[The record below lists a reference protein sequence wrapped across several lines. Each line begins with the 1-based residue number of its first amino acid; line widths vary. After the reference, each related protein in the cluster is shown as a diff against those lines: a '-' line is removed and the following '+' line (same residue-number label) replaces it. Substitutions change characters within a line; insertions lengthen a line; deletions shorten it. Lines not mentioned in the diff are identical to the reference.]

1 MYGGCMKKVV
11 IIIVLSVLLVISS
24 ATLIYIY
31 NQNKSI
37 KNNIDNIKNNINNVD
52 NETIKISEE
61 NTIDE
66 ENLEKLTKEKS
77 SEIKEQDRWK
87 EMKTKLEK
95 ALSQYYQ

>member
-1 MYGGCMKKVV
+1 MKRVV

-66 ENLEKLTKEKS
+66 ENIEKITKEKS

-95 ALSQYYQ
+95 ALS

>member
-1 MYGGCMKKVV
+1 MKKVV

-24 ATLIYIY
+24 VTLIYIY
-31 NQNKSI
+31 NQNKNI

-66 ENLEKLTKEKS
+66 ENIEKLTKEKS

-95 ALSQYYQ
+95 ALS

>member
-1 MYGGCMKKVV
+1 MKKVV

-37 KNNIDNIKNNINNVD
+37 KNNINNIKNNINNVD

-66 ENLEKLTKEKS
+66 ENIEKLTKEKS

-95 ALSQYYQ
+95 ALS

>member
-1 MYGGCMKKVV
+1 MKKVV

-66 ENLEKLTKEKS
+66 ENIEKITKEKS
-77 SEIKEQDRWK
+77 SEIKEQDRCK

-95 ALSQYYQ
+95 ALS

>member
-1 MYGGCMKKVV
+1 MKKVV
-11 IIIVLSVLLVISS
+11 IIIVLSILLVISS

-95 ALSQYYQ
+95 ALS

>member
-1 MYGGCMKKVV
+1 MKKVL

-66 ENLEKLTKEKS
+66 ENIEKLTKEKS

-95 ALSQYYQ
+95 ALS

>member
-95 ALSQYYQ
+95 ALS

>member
-1 MYGGCMKKVV
+1 MKKVV

-66 ENLEKLTKEKS
+66 ENIGKLTKEKS

-95 ALSQYYQ
+95 ALS

>member
-1 MYGGCMKKVV
+1 MYGGCMKKVL

-87 EMKTKLEK
+87 EIKTKLEK
-95 ALSQYYQ
+95 ALS

>member
-1 MYGGCMKKVV
+1 MKKVV

-66 ENLEKLTKEKS
+66 ENIEKITKEKS

-87 EMKTKLEK
+87 EMKTKQEK
-95 ALSQYYQ
+95 ALS

>member
-1 MYGGCMKKVV
+1 MSQY
-11 IIIVLSVLLVISS
+11 
-24 ATLIYIY
+24 TYDNDELID
-31 NQNKSI
+31 K
-37 KNNIDNIKNNINNVD
+37 KNNINNVD

-66 ENLEKLTKEKS
+66 ENIEKLTKEKS

-95 ALSQYYQ
+95 ALS

>member
-1 MYGGCMKKVV
+1 MKKVV

-24 ATLIYIY
+24 VTLIYIY
-31 NQNKSI
+31 NQNKNI

-66 ENLEKLTKEKS
+66 ENIEKITKEKS

-95 ALSQYYQ
+95 ALS

>member
-1 MYGGCMKKVV
+1 MKKVV

-37 KNNIDNIKNNINNVD
+37 KNNINNVD

-66 ENLEKLTKEKS
+66 ENIEKLTKEKS

-95 ALSQYYQ
+95 ALS

>member
-1 MYGGCMKKVV
+1 MKKVL

-61 NTIDE
+61 NTIVE
-66 ENLEKLTKEKS
+66 ENIEKLTKEKS

-95 ALSQYYQ
+95 ALS

>member
-66 ENLEKLTKEKS
+66 ENIEKITKEKS

-95 ALSQYYQ
+95 ALS

>member
-1 MYGGCMKKVV
+1 MKKVV

-66 ENLEKLTKEKS
+66 ENIEKITKEKS

-95 ALSQYYQ
+95 ALS

>member
-1 MYGGCMKKVV
+1 MKKVV
-11 IIIVLSVLLVISS
+11 IIMVLSVLLVISS

-66 ENLEKLTKEKS
+66 ENIEKLTKEKS
-77 SEIKEQDRWK
+77 SEIKEQNRWK

-95 ALSQYYQ
+95 ALS

>member
-1 MYGGCMKKVV
+1 MKKVV

-95 ALSQYYQ
+95 ALS

>member
-1 MYGGCMKKVV
+1 MKKVL

-66 ENLEKLTKEKS
+66 ENIEKLTKEKS
-77 SEIKEQDRWK
+77 SESFLRNLKNSHLE
-87 EMKTKLEK
+87 EMF
-95 ALSQYYQ
+95 

>member
-1 MYGGCMKKVV
+1 MKKVV

-31 NQNKSI
+31 NQNKNI

-66 ENLEKLTKEKS
+66 ENIEKITKEKS

-95 ALSQYYQ
+95 ALS

>member
-1 MYGGCMKKVV
+1 MKKVL

-95 ALSQYYQ
+95 ALS

>member
-1 MYGGCMKKVV
+1 MKKVV
-11 IIIVLSVLLVISS
+11 IIIVLSILLVISS

-66 ENLEKLTKEKS
+66 ENIEKLTKEKS

-95 ALSQYYQ
+95 ALS

>member
-1 MYGGCMKKVV
+1 MKKVV
-11 IIIVLSVLLVISS
+11 IIIILSVLLVISS

-66 ENLEKLTKEKS
+66 ENIEKITKEKS

-95 ALSQYYQ
+95 ALS

>member
-1 MYGGCMKKVV
+1 MKKVV

-66 ENLEKLTKEKS
+66 ENIEKLTKEKS
-77 SEIKEQDRWK
+77 NEIKEQDRWK

-95 ALSQYYQ
+95 ALS

>member
-1 MYGGCMKKVV
+1 MKKVV

-37 KNNIDNIKNNINNVD
+37 KNDIDNIKNNINNVD
-52 NETIKISEE
+52 NDTIKISEE

-66 ENLEKLTKEKS
+66 ENIEKLTKEKS

-95 ALSQYYQ
+95 ALS

>member
-1 MYGGCMKKVV
+1 MKKVV

-37 KNNIDNIKNNINNVD
+37 KNDIDNIKNNINNVD
-52 NETIKISEE
+52 NETVKISEE

-95 ALSQYYQ
+95 ALS

>member
-1 MYGGCMKKVV
+1 MKKVL

-66 ENLEKLTKEKS
+66 ENIEKITKEKS

-95 ALSQYYQ
+95 ALS

>member
-1 MYGGCMKKVV
+1 MKKVV

-37 KNNIDNIKNNINNVD
+37 KNDIDNIKNNINNVNND
-52 NETIKISEE
+52 TIKISEE

-66 ENLEKLTKEKS
+66 ENIEKLTKEKS

-95 ALSQYYQ
+95 ALS

>member
-1 MYGGCMKKVV
+1 MKKVV

-66 ENLEKLTKEKS
+66 ENIEKLTKEKS

-95 ALSQYYQ
+95 ALS

>member
-1 MYGGCMKKVV
+1 MKKVV

-52 NETIKISEE
+52 NETIKISEK

-95 ALSQYYQ
+95 ALS